1 MRIPVSIIGGFLG
14 AGKTTLVNHLI
25 HNGNQ
30 HGGNQHGNQRG
41 GKRFG
46 VIVNE
51 FGSLGIDGSLIE
63 NLDDGVAELA
73 NGCLCCVARDDVVEA
88 LVKLA
93 RQDPAPEHVLIELS
107 GVADPVPAAQTLL
120 EPLVRQVFTL
130 ESIIAVADARN
141 LLDTVRNHPEGGL
154 QLAYAS
160 NIVLNKHDI
169 ATPEQ
174 IDSAKEVINN
184 VNPLATVHYV
194 SHSQID
200 PAKVIG
206 IDTFNDKL
214 TDPSQFESA
223 HVHTKGMTSF
233 VLEADTPLDQDAF
246 NDFIE
251 DEIKARP
258 GQVLR
263 CKGWLNVQGFER
275 AVLFQAVRDIV
286 SVELGDDPPERS
298 QLVVIGTN
306 LDKDAFAKAFA
317 RATARPAKRR

>member
-25 HNGNQ
+25 HK
-30 HGGNQHGNQRG
+30 G

-73 NGCLCCVARDDVVEA
+73 NGCLCCVARDDVVAA

-93 RQDPAPEHVLIELS
+93 QQDPVPEHVLIELS

-120 EPLVRQVFTL
+120 EPLVRQVFML

-169 ATPEQ
+169 ATPDQ
-174 IDSAKEVINN
+174 IDSAKEVIRN

-200 PAKVIG
+200 PNKVIG
-206 IDTFNDKL
+206 IDTFGTEK
-214 TDPSQFESA
+214 DPSQFESV
-223 HVHTKGMTSF
+223 HVHTQGMTSF

-251 DEIKARP
+251 DEIKSRP

-263 CKGWLNVQGFER
+263 CKGWLNVRGFER

-317 RATARPAKRR
+317 RTVSRPARQR

>member
-25 HNGNQ
+25 HKGD
-30 HGGNQHGNQRG
+30 
-41 GKRFG
+41 KRFG

-73 NGCLCCVARDDVVEA
+73 NGCLCCVARDDVVAA

-93 RQDPAPEHVLIELS
+93 QQDPAPEHVLIELS

-174 IDSAKEVINN
+174 IASAKAVISN

-194 SHSQID
+194 SHSQVD
-200 PAKVIG
+200 PSKVIG
-206 IDTFNDKL
+206 IDTFSAAN
-214 TDPSQFESA
+214 DPSQLESQ
-223 HVHTKGMTSF
+223 HVHTEGMKSF
-233 VLEADTPLDQDAF
+233 VLEADTPLEQDAF

-251 DEIKARP
+251 EEIKARP

-263 CKGWLNVQGFER
+263 CKGWLNVRGFER

-286 SVELGDDPPERS
+286 SVELGDDPPEHS
-298 QLVVIGTN
+298 TLVVIGTN
-306 LDKDAFAKAFA
+306 LDKAAFEKAFA
-317 RATARPAKRR
+317 RATARPATYR

>member
-25 HNGNQ
+25 HK
-30 HGGNQHGNQRG
+30 G

-174 IDSAKEVINN
+174 IDSAKAVINN
-184 VNPLATVHYV
+184 VNPLATVHFV
-194 SHSQID
+194 SHSQVD
-200 PAKVIG
+200 PSKVIG
-206 IDTFNDKL
+206 IDTFSSASSAEGIAN
-214 TDPSQFESA
+214 DPSQFESQ
-223 HVHTKGMTSF
+223 HVHTEGMKSF
-233 VLEADTPLDQDAF
+233 VLEADTPLEQDAF

-251 DEIKARP
+251 DEIKSRP

-286 SVELGDDPPERS
+286 SVDLGDDPPEHS
-298 QLVVIGTN
+298 KLVVIGTN
-306 LDKDAFAKAFA
+306 LDRAAFEKAFA
-317 RATARPAKRR
+317 RVASRPIKRLRG

>member
-1 MRIPVSIIGGFLG
+1 MRIPVSIVGGFLG

-25 HNGNQ
+25 HK
-30 HGGNQHGNQRG
+30 G

-73 NGCLCCVARDDVVEA
+73 NGCLCCVARDDVVAA

-93 RQDPAPEHVLIELS
+93 QQDPVPEHVLIELS

-169 ATPEQ
+169 ATLEQ
-174 IDSAKEVINN
+174 IASAKAVISN

-194 SHSQID
+194 SHSQVD

-206 IDTFNDKL
+206 IDTFSAANDSGVN
-214 TDPSQFESA
+214 DPSQFASA
-223 HVHTKGMTSF
+223 HVHTEGMKSF
-233 VLEADTPLDQDAF
+233 VLEADTPLEQDAF

-263 CKGWLNVQGFER
+263 CKGWLNVRGFER

-286 SVELGDDPPERS
+286 SVELGDDPPEHS
-298 QLVVIGTN
+298 KLVVIGTN
-306 LDKDAFAKAFA
+306 LDKAAFEKAFA

>member
-25 HNGNQ
+25 NK
-30 HGGNQHGNQRG
+30 G

-200 PAKVIG
+200 PTKVIG
-206 IDTFNDKL
+206 IDTFSAAD
-214 TDPSQFESA
+214 DPSTWDSP
-223 HVHTKGMTSF
+223 HVHTEGMKSF
-233 VLEADTPLDQDAF
+233 VLQADTPLEQDAF

-251 DEIKARP
+251 DEIKSRP

-263 CKGWLNVQGFER
+263 CKGWLNVRGFER

-286 SVELGDDPPERS
+286 SVELGDDPPEHS
-298 QLVVIGTN
+298 KLVVIGTN
-306 LDKDAFAKAFA
+306 LDKAAFEKAFA
-317 RATARPAKRR
+317 RAAAHPAKRR

>member
-25 HNGNQ
+25 HK
-30 HGGNQHGNQRG
+30 G

-174 IDSAKEVINN
+174 IDSAKAVISNI
-184 VNPLATVHYV
+184 NPLATVHYV
-194 SHSQID
+194 SHSQVD
-200 PAKVIG
+200 STKVIG
-206 IDTFNDKL
+206 IDTFSAAN
-214 TDPSQFESA
+214 DPSTWDSPHE
-223 HVHTKGMTSF
+223 HTKGMKSF
-233 VLEADTPLDQDAF
+233 VLEADAPLEQDAF

-251 DEIKARP
+251 DEIKSRP

-286 SVELGDDPPERS
+286 SIELGDDPPERS
-298 QLVVIGTN
+298 KLVVIGTN
-306 LDKDAFAKAFA
+306 LDKAAFEKAFA
-317 RATARPAKRR
+317 RATVRPAKRH